1 MLRGGFAG
9 AALLLITGCAGAAS
23 QRQGEAGVPVLE
35 EMTGKAADR
44 VAGCIVDKLEAQ
56 DSSLTQT
63 TFSAT
68 QTFDGYSIT
77 GTQSVAVRTDTIL
90 LIDVVENREPDA
102 RPDVHPF
109 PRWQRAINIFQ
120 SSQGLPLAPGEASA
134 FEEYQDGGDGRIDN
148 VRRGRNRG
156 RWAAD
161 NTFARGT
168 IRGPQCVPPE
178 WDRCK

>member
-44 VAGCIVDKLEAQ
+44 VAGCIVDRLEAQ

-90 LIDVVENREPDA
+90 LIDVVRIANQTRVRMYTHFLVGKGPSTY
-102 RPDVHPF
+102 F
-109 PRWQRAINIFQ
+109 RA
-120 SSQGLPLAPGEASA
+120 
-134 FEEYQDGGDGRIDN
+134 
-148 VRRGRNRG
+148 VRG
-156 RWAAD
+156 
-161 NTFARGT
+161 
-168 IRGPQCVPPE
+168 CL
-178 WDRCK
+178 